1 MPVPSGANPPGSAVT
16 TACQRLQEADQAY
29 HDLCRGALVR
39 SITDENAE
47 SVQYTA
53 ARRAD
58 LLAYIQNLQPQCPS
72 YTATALSAQPN
83 RPPLRFLF

>member
-1 MPVPSGANPPGSAVT
+1 MPAT

-29 HDLCRGALVR
+29 HDLCRGALAR
-39 SITDENAE
+39 SLTDEGGE
-47 SVQYTA
+47 SIQYTA

-58 LLAYIQNLQPQCPS
+58 LLAYIQQLQPQCPD
-72 YTATALSAQPN
+72 YVATSLSATPN